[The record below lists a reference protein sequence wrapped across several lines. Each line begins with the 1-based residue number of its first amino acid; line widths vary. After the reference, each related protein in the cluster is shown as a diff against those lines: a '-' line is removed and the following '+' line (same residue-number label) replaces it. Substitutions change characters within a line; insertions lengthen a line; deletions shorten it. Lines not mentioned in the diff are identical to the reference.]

1 MKILY
6 FSDEFPPTVTGGAA
20 IAAYDIA
27 NAVFKKGHK
36 VFAITANQ
44 DRSRAGESYIGGI
57 KIFTLFSKYPVFLR
71 HYLSAWNP
79 FLAGKIKK
87 ILEEIK
93 PDIVHAHNIH
103 THISYGALKIAK
115 KSGAKVFLTAHDTM
129 LVSYGKAYFSCGEKN
144 FRITAWLN
152 MKTAGKRYNPFR
164 NIAIK
169 YYLRYVDKV
178 FAISA
183 SLKNLLAQNGI
194 KSEVLHNG
202 IDAGA
207 WTKPL
212 ESDIQNFK
220 KKFGITDK
228 RVVFF
233 GGRLSGAKGGLQII
247 KAFSHVIKLLPN
259 KDAVLVIAGRETH
272 GKHKMEEFIKNFGVS
287 DCVVFTGWLGREE
300 MKTVFFASDVCVTPS
315 IYFDP
320 FNLFNIEAMA
330 AGKPVVGTCFG
341 GTPEIVVNNE
351 TGYIVNPLY
360 EKLMAGKILDLL
372 NNRETADSFGSAGRK
387 RAGENFSLSKQ
398 ADKLINYYLQEK

>member
-6 FSDEFPPTVTGGAA
+6 FSDEFPPAVTGGAA
-20 IAAYDIA
+20 IVAYDF
-27 NAVFKKGHK
+27 AVALLKKGHE
-36 VFAITANQ
+36 VFVITASQ
-44 DRSRAGESYIGGI
+44 DRSRAGKSEIDGV

-87 ILEEIK
+87 ILKEIK
-93 PDIVHAHNIH
+93 PDIVHVHNIH
-103 THISYGALKIAK
+103 THISYSALKIAK

-129 LVSYGKAYFSCGEKN
+129 LVSYGKAYFPCGEKN
-144 FRITAWLN
+144 FRVTAWLN

-164 NIAIK
+164 NMAIK

-202 IDAGA
+202 IDAGV

-228 RVVFF
+228 KVVFF

-247 KAFSHVIKLLPN
+247 KAFSRVIKLLPN
-259 KDAVLVIAGRETH
+259 KDAVLVIAGRETS

-287 DCVVFTGWLGREE
+287 DYVVFTGWLEREE
-300 MKTVFFASDVCVTPS
+300 MKTAFFVSDVCVTPS

-341 GTPEIVVNNE
+341 GTPEIVIDGQ
-351 TGYIVNPLY
+351 TGYIVNPLDNEDMGRKICELVSDA
-360 EKLMAGKILDLL
+360 EKSAVFGK
-372 NNRETADSFGSAGRK
+372 NGRK
-387 RAGENFSLSKQ
+387 RVEEFFSLEKQ
-398 ADKLINYYLQEK
+398 AQKLIGWYEKK

>member
-6 FSDEFPPTVTGGAA
+6 FSDEFPPAVTGGAA
-20 IAAYDIA
+20 IVAYDF
-27 NAVFKKGHK
+27 AVALLKKGHE
-36 VFAITANQ
+36 VFVITASQ
-44 DRSRAGESYIGGI
+44 DRSRAGESEIDGI
-57 KIFTLFSKYPVFLR
+57 KIFTLFSKSPVFLR

-87 ILEEIK
+87 ILKEIK
-93 PDIVHAHNIH
+93 PDIVHVHNIH
-103 THISYGALKIAK
+103 THISYSALKIAK

-129 LVSYGKAYFSCGEKN
+129 LVSYGKAYFPCGEKN
-144 FRITAWLN
+144 FRVTAWLN

-164 NIAIK
+164 NMAIK

-202 IDAGA
+202 IDAGV

-228 RVVFF
+228 KVVFF

-247 KAFSHVIKLLPN
+247 KAFSRVIKLLPN
-259 KDAVLVIAGRETH
+259 KDAVLVIAGRETS

-287 DCVVFTGWLGREE
+287 DYVVFTGWLGREE
-300 MKTVFFASDVCVTPS
+300 MKTAFFVSDVCVTPS

-330 AGKPVVGTCFG
+330 ASKPVVGTCFG
-341 GTPEIVVNNE
+341 GTPEIVIDGQ
-351 TGYIVNPLY
+351 TGYIVNPLDNEDMGRKICELVSDA
-360 EKLMAGKILDLL
+360 EKSAVFGK
-372 NNRETADSFGSAGRK
+372 NGRK
-387 RAGENFSLSKQ
+387 RVEEFFSLEKQ
-398 ADKLINYYLQEK
+398 AQKLIGWYEKK

>member
-259 KDAVLVIAGRETH
+259 KDAVLVIAGKETS

-287 DCVVFTGWLGREE
+287 DYVIFTRWLEREE
-300 MKTVFFASDVCVTPS
+300 MKTAFFASDVCVTPS

-341 GTPEIVVNNE
+341 GTPEIVIDGQ
-351 TGYIVNPLY
+351 TGYIVNPLDHEDMGRKICELVSDA
-360 EKLMAGKILDLL
+360 EKSAVFGK
-372 NNRETADSFGSAGRK
+372 NGRK
-387 RAGENFSLSKQ
+387 RVDEFFSLEKQ
-398 ADKLINYYLQEK
+398 AQKLIGWYEKK

>member
-6 FSDEFPPTVTGGAA
+6 FSDEFPPAVTGGAA
-20 IAAYDIA
+20 IVAYDF
-27 NAVFKKGHK
+27 AVALLKNGHE
-36 VFAITANQ
+36 VFVITASQ
-44 DRSRAGESYIGGI
+44 DRSRAGKSEIDGV

-87 ILEEIK
+87 ILKEIK
-93 PDIVHAHNIH
+93 PDIVHVHNIH
-103 THISYGALKIAK
+103 THISYSALKIAK

-129 LVSYGKAYFSCGEKN
+129 LVSYGKAYFPCGEKN
-144 FRITAWLN
+144 FRVTAWLN

-164 NIAIK
+164 NMAIK

-202 IDAGA
+202 IDAGV

-228 RVVFF
+228 KVVFF

-247 KAFSHVIKLLPN
+247 KAFSRVIKLLPN
-259 KDAVLVIAGRETH
+259 KDAVLVIAGRETS

-287 DCVVFTGWLGREE
+287 DYVVFTGWLGREE
-300 MKTVFFASDVCVTPS
+300 MKTAFFVSDVCVTPS

-330 AGKPVVGTCFG
+330 ASKPVVGTCFG
-341 GTPEIVVNNE
+341 GTPEIVIDGQ
-351 TGYIVNPLY
+351 TGYIVNPLDNEDMGRKICELVSDA
-360 EKLMAGKILDLL
+360 EKSAVFGK
-372 NNRETADSFGSAGRK
+372 NGRK
-387 RAGENFSLSKQ
+387 RVEEFFSLEKQ
-398 ADKLINYYLQEK
+398 AQKLIGWYEKK

>member
-1 MKILY
+1 MRILY
-6 FSDEFPPTVTGGAA
+6 FSDEFPPAVTGGAA
-20 IAAYDIA
+20 IMTYDF
-27 NAVFKKGHK
+27 AVALLKKGHE
-36 VFAITANQ
+36 VFVITASQ
-44 DRSRAGESYIGGI
+44 DRSRAGESEIDGI
-57 KIFTLFSKYPVFLR
+57 KIFTLFSKSPVFLR
-71 HYLSAWNP
+71 HYLSVWNP

-87 ILEEIK
+87 ILKEIK
-93 PDIVHAHNIH
+93 PDIVHVHNIH
-103 THISYGALKIAK
+103 THISYSALKIAK

-129 LVSYGKAYFSCGEKN
+129 LVSYGKAYFPCGEKN
-144 FRITAWLN
+144 FRVTAWLN

-164 NIAIK
+164 NMAIK

-247 KAFSHVIKLLPN
+247 KTFSHVIKLLPN

-287 DCVVFTGWLGREE
+287 DYVVFTGWLGREE
-300 MKTVFFASDVCVTPS
+300 MKTAFFVSDVCVTPS

-341 GTPEIVVNNE
+341 GTPEIVIDGQ
-351 TGYIVNPLY
+351 TGYIVNPLDNEDMGRKICELVSDA
-360 EKLMAGKILDLL
+360 EKSAVFGK
-372 NNRETADSFGSAGRK
+372 NGRK
-387 RAGENFSLSKQ
+387 RVEEFFSLEKQ
-398 ADKLINYYLQEK
+398 AQKLIGWYEKK

>member
-1 MKILY
+1 MRILY
-6 FSDEFPPTVTGGAA
+6 FSDEFPPTVTGGATVV
-20 IAAYDIA
+20 AYDIA

-115 KSGAKVFLTAHDTM
+115 KSGAKVFLTVHDTM
-129 LVSYGKAYFSCGEKN
+129 LVSCDKVYFPCGEKN
-144 FRITAWLN
+144 FRVTAWMN

-164 NIAIK
+164 NMAIK

-247 KAFSHVIKLLPN
+247 KTFSHVIKLLPN

-287 DCVVFTGWLGREE
+287 DYVVFTGWLGREE
-300 MKTVFFASDVCVTPS
+300 MKTAFFVSDVCVTPS

-341 GTPEIVVNNE
+341 GTPEIVIDGQ
-351 TGYIVNPLY
+351 TGYIVNPLDNEDMGRKICELVSDA
-360 EKLMAGKILDLL
+360 EKSAVFGK
-372 NNRETADSFGSAGRK
+372 NGRK
-387 RAGENFSLSKQ
+387 RVEEFFSLEKQ
-398 ADKLINYYLQEK
+398 AQKLIGWYEKK

>member
-1 MKILY
+1 MRILY
-6 FSDEFPPTVTGGAA
+6 FSDEFPPTVTGGATVV
-20 IAAYDIA
+20 AYDIA

-57 KIFTLFSKYPVFLR
+57 KIFTLFSKSPVFLR

-87 ILEEIK
+87 ILKEIK
-93 PDIVHAHNIH
+93 PDIVHVHNIH
-103 THISYGALKIAK
+103 THISYSALKIAK

-129 LVSYGKAYFSCGEKN
+129 LVSYGKAYFPCGEKN
-144 FRITAWLN
+144 FRVTAWLN

-164 NIAIK
+164 NMAIK

-202 IDAGA
+202 IDAGV

-228 RVVFF
+228 KVVFF

-247 KAFSHVIKLLPN
+247 KAFSRVIKLLPN
-259 KDAVLVIAGRETH
+259 KDAVLVIAGRETS

-287 DCVVFTGWLGREE
+287 DYVVFTGWLGREE
-300 MKTVFFASDVCVTPS
+300 MKTAFFVSDVCVTPS

-330 AGKPVVGTCFG
+330 ASKPVVGTCFG
-341 GTPEIVVNNE
+341 GTPEIVIDGQ
-351 TGYIVNPLY
+351 TGYIVNPLDNEDMGRKICELVSDA
-360 EKLMAGKILDLL
+360 EKSAVFGK
-372 NNRETADSFGSAGRK
+372 NGRK
-387 RAGENFSLSKQ
+387 RVEEFFSLEKQ
-398 ADKLINYYLQEK
+398 AQKLIGWYEKK

>member
-1 MKILY
+1 MRILY
-6 FSDEFPPTVTGGAA
+6 FSDEFPPTVTGGATVV
-20 IAAYDIA
+20 AYDIA

-57 KIFTLFSKYPVFLR
+57 KIFTLFSKSPVFLR
-71 HYLSAWNP
+71 HYLSVWNP

-87 ILEEIK
+87 ILKEVK

-129 LVSYGKAYFSCGEKN
+129 LVSYGKAYFPCGEKN
-144 FRITAWLN
+144 FRVTAWMN

-164 NIAIK
+164 NMAIK

-247 KAFSHVIKLLPN
+247 KTFSHVIKLLPN

-287 DCVVFTGWLGREE
+287 DYVVFTGWLGREE
-300 MKTVFFASDVCVTPS
+300 MKTAFFVSDVCVTPS

-330 AGKPVVGTCFG
+330 ASKPVVGTCFG
-341 GTPEIVVNNE
+341 GTPEIVIDGQ
-351 TGYIVNPLY
+351 TGYIVNPLDNEDMGRKICELVSDA
-360 EKLMAGKILDLL
+360 EKSAVFGK
-372 NNRETADSFGSAGRK
+372 NGRK
-387 RAGENFSLSKQ
+387 RVEEFFSLEKQ
-398 ADKLINYYLQEK
+398 AQKLIGWYEKK

>member
-1 MKILY
+1 MRILY
-6 FSDEFPPTVTGGAA
+6 FSDEFPPTVTGGATVV
-20 IAAYDIA
+20 AYDIA

-57 KIFTLFSKYPVFLR
+57 KIFTLFSKSPVFLR
-71 HYLSAWNP
+71 HYLSVWNP

-87 ILEEIK
+87 ILKEVK

-103 THISYGALKIAK
+103 THISYGALKISK

-144 FRITAWLN
+144 FRVTAWLN

-164 NIAIK
+164 NIVIK
-169 YYLRYVDKV
+169 YYLRYVDKI
-178 FAISA
+178 FAISGV
-183 SLKNLLAQNGI
+183 LKDLLSQNGI
-194 KSEVLHNG
+194 KSEMLHNG

-207 WTKPL
+207 WTKSL

-220 KKFGITDK
+220 KKFGITGK
-228 RVVFF
+228 KMVFF

-259 KDAVLVIAGRETH
+259 KDAVLVIAGKETS

-287 DCVVFTGWLGREE
+287 DYVIFTRWLEREE
-300 MKTVFFASDVCVTPS
+300 MKTAFFASDVCVTPS

-341 GTPEIVVNNE
+341 GTPEIVANNE
-351 TGYIVNPLY
+351 TGYIVNPLD

-372 NNRETADSFGSAGRK
+372 NNREKADSFGSAGRK
-387 RAGENFSLSKQ
+387 RAEENFSLSKQ
-398 ADKLINYYLQEK
+398 ADKLISYYLQGK

>member
-1 MKILY
+1 MRILY
-6 FSDEFPPTVTGGAA
+6 FSDEFPPTVTGGATVV
-20 IAAYDIA
+20 AYDIA

-57 KIFTLFSKYPVFLR
+57 KIFTLFSKSPVFLR

-87 ILEEIK
+87 ILKEIK
-93 PDIVHAHNIH
+93 PDIVHVHNIH
-103 THISYGALKIAK
+103 THISYSALKIAK

-129 LVSYGKAYFSCGEKN
+129 LVSYGKAYFPCGEKN
-144 FRITAWLN
+144 FRVTAWLN

-164 NIAIK
+164 NMAIK

-259 KDAVLVIAGRETH
+259 KDAVLVIAGKETS

-287 DCVVFTGWLGREE
+287 DYVVFTGWLGREE
-300 MKTVFFASDVCVTPS
+300 MKTAFFVSDVCVTPS

-330 AGKPVVGTCFG
+330 ASKPVVGTCFG
-341 GTPEIVVNNE
+341 GTPEIVIDGQ
-351 TGYIVNPLY
+351 TGYIVNPLDNEDMGRKICELVSDA
-360 EKLMAGKILDLL
+360 EKSAVFGK
-372 NNRETADSFGSAGRK
+372 NGRK
-387 RAGENFSLSKQ
+387 RVEEFFSLEKQ
-398 ADKLINYYLQEK
+398 AQKLIGWYEKK

>member
-1 MKILY
+1 MRILY
-6 FSDEFPPTVTGGAA
+6 FSDEFPPTVTGGATVV
-20 IAAYDIA
+20 AYDIA

-57 KIFTLFSKYPVFLR
+57 KIFTLFSKSPVFLR
-71 HYLSAWNP
+71 HYLSVWNP

-87 ILEEIK
+87 ILKEVK

-115 KSGAKVFLTAHDTM
+115 KSGAKVFLTVHDTM
-129 LVSYGKAYFSCGEKN
+129 LVSCDKVYFPCGEKN
-144 FRITAWLN
+144 FRVTAWMN

-164 NIAIK
+164 NMAIK

-183 SLKNLLAQNGI
+183 SLKNLLA
-194 KSEVLHNG
+194 HNG

-247 KAFSHVIKLLPN
+247 KTFSHVIKLLPN

-287 DCVVFTGWLGREE
+287 DYVVFTGWLGREE
-300 MKTVFFASDVCVTPS
+300 MKTAFFVSDVCVTPS

-330 AGKPVVGTCFG
+330 ASKPVVGTCFG
-341 GTPEIVVNNE
+341 GTPEIVIDGQ
-351 TGYIVNPLY
+351 TGYIVNPLDNEDMGRKICELVSDA
-360 EKLMAGKILDLL
+360 EKSAVFGK
-372 NNRETADSFGSAGRK
+372 NGRK
-387 RAGENFSLSKQ
+387 RVEEFFSLEKQ
-398 ADKLINYYLQEK
+398 AQKLIGWYEKK

>member
-57 KIFTLFSKYPVFLR
+57 KIFTLFSKSPVFLR
-71 HYLSAWNP
+71 HYLSVWNP

-87 ILEEIK
+87 ILKEIK

-115 KSGAKVFLTAHDTM
+115 KSGAKVFLTVHDTM
-129 LVSYGKAYFSCGEKN
+129 LVSCDKVYFPCGEKN
-144 FRITAWLN
+144 FRVTAWMN

-164 NIAIK
+164 NMAIK

-247 KAFSHVIKLLPN
+247 KTFSHVIKLLPN

-287 DCVVFTGWLGREE
+287 DYVVFTGWLGREE
-300 MKTVFFASDVCVTPS
+300 MKTAFFVSDVCVTPS

-330 AGKPVVGTCFG
+330 ASKPVVGTCFG
-341 GTPEIVVNNE
+341 GTPEIVIDGQ
-351 TGYIVNPLY
+351 TGYIVNPLDNEDMGRKICELVSDA
-360 EKLMAGKILDLL
+360 EKSAVFGK
-372 NNRETADSFGSAGRK
+372 NGRK
-387 RAGENFSLSKQ
+387 RVEEFFSLEKQ
-398 ADKLINYYLQEK
+398 AQKLIGWYEKK

>member
-115 KSGAKVFLTAHDTM
+115 KSGAKVFLTVHDTM
-129 LVSYGKAYFSCGEKN
+129 LVSCDKVYFPCGEKN
-144 FRITAWLN
+144 FRVTAWMN

-164 NIAIK
+164 NMAIK

-247 KAFSHVIKLLPN
+247 KTFSHVIKLLPN

-341 GTPEIVVNNE
+341 GTPEIVIDGQ
-351 TGYIVNPLY
+351 TGYIVNPLDNEDMGRKICELVSDA
-360 EKLMAGKILDLL
+360 EKSAVFGK
-372 NNRETADSFGSAGRK
+372 NGRK
-387 RAGENFSLSKQ
+387 RVEEFFSLEKQ
-398 ADKLINYYLQEK
+398 AQKLIGWYEKK

>member
-6 FSDEFPPTVTGGAA
+6 FSDEFPPAVTGGAA
-20 IAAYDIA
+20 IVAYDF
-27 NAVFKKGHK
+27 AVALLKKGHE
-36 VFAITANQ
+36 VFVITASQ
-44 DRSRAGESYIGGI
+44 DRSRAGKSEIDGV

-87 ILEEIK
+87 ILKEIK
-93 PDIVHAHNIH
+93 PDIVHVHNIH
-103 THISYGALKIAK
+103 THISYSALKIAK

-129 LVSYGKAYFSCGEKN
+129 LVSYGKAYFPCGEKN
-144 FRITAWLN
+144 FRVTAWLN

-164 NIAIK
+164 NMAIK

-202 IDAGA
+202 IDAGQ

-259 KDAVLVIAGRETH
+259 KDAVLVIAGRETS

-287 DCVVFTGWLGREE
+287 DYVVFTGWLEREE
-300 MKTVFFASDVCVTPS
+300 MKTAFFVSDVCVTPS

-330 AGKPVVGTCFG
+330 ASKPVVGTCFG
-341 GTPEIVVNNE
+341 GTSEIVIDSQ
-351 TGYIVNPLY
+351 TGYIVNPLDNEDMGRKICELVSDA
-360 EKLMAGKILDLL
+360 EKSAVFGK
-372 NNRETADSFGSAGRK
+372 NGRK
-387 RAGENFSLSKQ
+387 RVEEFFSLEKQ
-398 ADKLINYYLQEK
+398 AQKLIGWYEKK

>member
-115 KSGAKVFLTAHDTM
+115 KSGAKVFLTVHDTM
-129 LVSYGKAYFSCGEKN
+129 LVSCDKVYFPCGEKN
-144 FRITAWLN
+144 FRVTAWMN

-164 NIAIK
+164 NMAIK

-247 KAFSHVIKLLPN
+247 KTFSHVIKLLPN

-287 DCVVFTGWLGREE
+287 DYVVFTGWLGREE
-300 MKTVFFASDVCVTPS
+300 MKTAFFVSDVCVTPS

-330 AGKPVVGTCFG
+330 ASKPVVGTCFG
-341 GTPEIVVNNE
+341 GTPEIVIDGQ
-351 TGYIVNPLY
+351 TGYIVNPLDNEDMGRKICELVSDA
-360 EKLMAGKILDLL
+360 EKSAVFGK
-372 NNRETADSFGSAGRK
+372 NGRK
-387 RAGENFSLSKQ
+387 RVEEFFSLEKQ
-398 ADKLINYYLQEK
+398 AQKLIGWYEKK